1 MKAMNPLKVREKIKL
16 NQRKSNLL
24 PIIEK
29 ITKKYQKSKVVT
41 EEKNY

>member
-16 NQRKSNLL
+16 NQRKS
-24 PIIEK
+24 K
-29 ITKKYQKSKVVT
+29 TGKKYQKSRVVT